1 MSLEVI
7 GAGFG
12 RTGTNSLRLAL
23 EELGFGPCHHMY
35 EVATHPEQVPVW
47 QAIAQGGSAD
57 WEAVFAGYR
66 SQVDWP
72 GARYWSEMANAF
84 PAAKVILTVRPAED
98 WFRSFAAT
106 VGPEVLAPPNAPE
119 PLALARRLMQRE
131 IIARQVFGDRPL
143 ERAHAIAVFRDH
155 IGQVRRRIAPDRLLV
170 FDVAEGWGPLCAFLG
185 AGIPAHPFPRTNS
198 VREFKDDTWITGR
211 GDCWSPFG
219 PYGRRHAPVPA
230 DVAE

>member
-23 EELGFGPCHHMY
+23 EELGFGPCHHLY

-143 ERAHAIAVFRDH
+143 ERAHAIAVFRGH
-155 IGQVRRRIAPDRLLV
+155 IGQVRRRIAPDRLLSIRRR
-170 FDVAEGWGPLCAFLG
+170 GGLG
-185 AGIPAHPFPRTNS
+185 AACAPSSELGSQHIRFQGRTAS
-198 VREFKDDTWITGR
+198 ASSRKTRGLKAR
-211 GDCWSPFG
+211 GD
-219 PYGRRHAPVPA
+219 
-230 DVAE
+230 

>member
-1 MSLEVI
+1 MPLEVI

-47 QAIAQGGSAD
+47 QAIARGGSAD

-72 GARYWSEMANAF
+72 GARYWSEMADAF

-98 WFRSFAAT
+98 WFRSFSAT
-106 VGPEVLAPPNAPE
+106 IGPEVLAPPKTPG
-119 PLALARRLMQRE
+119 PLGLARRLMQRE

-143 ERAHAIAVFRDH
+143 DRAHAVAVFRDH
-155 IGQVRRRIAPDRLLV
+155 IGQVQRRIAPERLLV
-170 FDVAEGWGPLCAFLG
+170 FDVATGWGPLCALLG
-185 AGIPAHPFPRTNS
+185 VGNPAHPFPRTNS
-198 VREFKDDTWITGR
+198 VREFQDDTWIKGH
-211 GDCWSPFG
+211 GD
-219 PYGRRHAPVPA
+219 
-230 DVAE
+230 